1 MSTITGNNGEPQR
14 GTAGNLKGVHVTKPG
29 RLSTAEIECAP
40 AGKHADGGGLTL
52 VVKPSGRRS
61 WIARV
66 TADGKRRD
74 IGLGAYPAVGLDE
87 ARARALLVDG
97 RGLPSLTR
105 QIAAVPTFAQAA
117 AAVHAL
123 NAPRW
128 RNPRH
133 SREWLDSLH
142 RHAEPLL
149 DLPVDH
155 ITRAHVLEVL
165 HPIWHDKPETAR
177 RVRQRIRTVL
187 SYAMA
192 LHEHIPSN
200 AAGDGI
206 DAALPPMPRVRNHQR
221 ALHYREVPEAL
232 ATVAASNSSMAA
244 KLCLRFL
251 VLTAARSTEARGAR
265 WSEIEEADAA
275 WRIPAGRMK
284 SGVEHRV
291 PVSPQA
297 LEVLDSAREL
307 HDGSGLVFPSPL
319 KPGHPL
325 SWQTLLKL
333 LRTNELDCTVH
344 GFRSSFKTWAIEAT
358 ATPWAVGEAALAH
371 VVGNSTEA
379 AYVRGDLFDQR
390 RELMAAWADFVAP
403 CRHRRS
409 SSKIRRNS
417 P

>member
-1 MSTITGNNGEPQR
+1 MAQ
-14 GTAGNLKGVHVTKPG
+14 PG
-29 RLSTAEIECAP
+29 KLSAAEIERAP
-40 AGKHADGGGLTL
+40 PGKHADGAGLTL

-61 WIARV
+61 WVARIS
-66 TADGKRRD
+66 ADGKRRD
-74 IGLGAYPAVGLDE
+74 IGLGAYPAVSLNE
-87 ARARALLVDG
+87 ARHRAAELRARALLADG
-97 RGLPSLTR
+97 RMVPSPAR

-117 AAVHAL
+117 ASVHAL

-128 RNPRH
+128 RNARH
-133 SREWLDSLH
+133 AHEWLDSLH

-149 DLPVDH
+149 NLPVDR
-155 ITRAHVLEVL
+155 ITRADVLEVL

-206 DAALPPMPRVRNHQR
+206 DAALPPMPRIRNHQR
-221 ALHYREVPEAL
+221 ALHYREVSEAL
-232 ATVAASNSSMAA
+232 TRVAASNSSMAA
-244 KLCLRFL
+244 RLCLRFL
-251 VLTAARSTEARGAR
+251 VLTAARSAEARGAR

-275 WRIPAGRMK
+275 WRIPGERMK
-284 SGVEHRV
+284 SGTEHRV
-291 PVSPQA
+291 PLSRQA
-297 LEVLDSAREL
+297 LAVLDAARGL
-307 HDGSGLVFPSPL
+307 NDSSDLVFPSPL
-319 KPGHPL
+319 KPGYPL

-358 ATPWAVGEAALAH
+358 TTPWAVGEAALAH

-379 AYVRGDLFDQR
+379 AYVRGDLFEQR
-390 RELMAAWADFVAP
+390 RALMSAWADFIAP
-403 CRHRRS
+403 
-409 SSKIRRNS
+409 
-417 P
+417 

>member
-1 MSTITGNNGEPQR
+1 MQTILGNSGEPQG
-14 GTAGNLKGVHVTKPG
+14 GTAGNPRGAHVAQPG
-29 RLSTAEIECAP
+29 RLSTTDIECAP
-40 AGKHADGGGLTL
+40 PGKHADGGGLTL

-61 WIARV
+61 WVARV

-74 IGLGAYPAVGLDE
+74 IGLGAYPSVGLDE
-87 ARARALLVDG
+87 ARRRAAEVRARAMLVDG
-97 RGLPSLTR
+97 RDVPSLTR
-105 QIAAVPTFAQAA
+105 QIAAVPTFVQAA
-117 AAVHAL
+117 SAVHAL

-128 RNPRH
+128 RNTRH
-133 SREWLDSLH
+133 SREWLDSLY
-142 RHAEPLL
+142 RHAGPLL
-149 DLPVDH
+149 DVPVDR

-206 DAALPPMPRVRNHQR
+206 DAALPPMPRVRRHQR
-221 ALHYREVPEAL
+221 ALHYRDVPDAL
-232 ATVAASNSSMAA
+232 TTVAACSSSDAA

-251 VLTAARSTEARGAR
+251 VLTATRSAEARGAR

-275 WRIPAGRMK
+275 WRIPAERMK

-291 PVSPQA
+291 PLSSQA
-297 LEVLDSAREL
+297 LDALDAAREIR
-307 HDGSGLVFPSPL
+307 DGSGLVFPSPL

-358 ATPWAVGEAALAH
+358 TTPWAVGEAALAH

-379 AYVRGDLFDQR
+379 AYVRGDLFEQR
-390 RELMAAWADFVAP
+390 RKLMAGWANFVAP
-403 CRHRRS
+403 RPRPRS
-409 SSKIRRNS
+409 S
-417 P
+417 